1 MPNGS
6 TTTNDSANRM
16 TDRDPSDAEIR
27 RVCAILESIS
37 KAYTVDSDEAKAIND
52 AALAYIVVHQHDIL
66 KKKYLDLRL
75 AVGGDLTD
83 EMKADLRRHGI
94 GPNDLEDDVPL
105 DGTA

>member
-1 MPNGS
+1 
-6 TTTNDSANRM
+6 M
-16 TDRDPSDAEIR
+16 TEQDPSDAEIR

-37 KAYTVDSDEAKAIND
+37 KAYPADSDEAKAIKD
-52 AALAYIVVHQHDIL
+52 ATLAYIVVHQHDAL
-66 KKKYLDLRL
+66 KKRYQEFRL

-94 GPNDLEDDVPL
+94 EPDDLEDDVPP

>member
-6 TTTNDSANRM
+6 TTTNDKAIRM
-16 TDRDPSDAEIR
+16 TDRDSSDAEIR

-37 KAYTVDSDEAKAIND
+37 NAYPADSDETNAIKD
-52 AALAYIVVHQHDIL
+52 APLAYIVVHQHDSL
-66 KKKYLDLRL
+66 KKRYQDFRL
-75 AVGGDLTD
+75 AVSGDLTD

-94 GPNDLEDDVPL
+94 EPDDLEDDLPL